1 MFGIFQKLNSE
12 SLNIG
17 LSDFGGSFHASH
29 KMSGSQVDKINS
41 FDRDYF
47 LDPRSNIISIDG
59 VRETSLFQELSG
71 VYIHDHHDHHDG
83 HGQSSLV
90 SGGIFGISFDFG
102 NLLTPFSQRDDDD
115 FESGP
120 ETGPRYTSGLGE
132 NGPLSDFNVE
142 IKFVGEY
149 RDDIATSFFA
159 AAEYVSQLVIGDLQ
173 EVRDG
178 ADLIDD
184 VLITARLVNIDG
196 AGGTLG
202 RAGPTLI
209 RTDGGLTATG
219 LMEFD
224 IADVQNA
231 LEDGIFDDIALHEM
245 LHVLGFGTLW
255 DQQELTTNSTSS
267 RELFIG
273 SQAVAAYQ
281 SEFEMLD
288 APGVPLESS
297 GGAGT
302 AGSHWEDRIFKN
314 ELMTGFI
321 GDETFISAT
330 SIASLGDLGYETIWS
345 PDNPSATPPAFDS
358 SMMIA

>member
-1 MFGIFQKLNSE
+1 
-12 SLNIG
+12 
-17 LSDFGGSFHASH
+17 
-29 KMSGSQVDKINS
+29 MSGS
-41 FDRDYF
+41 
-47 LDPRSNIISIDG
+47 
-59 VRETSLFQELSG
+59 
-71 VYIHDHHDHHDG
+71 
-83 HGQSSLV
+83 
-90 SGGIFGISFDFG
+90 IFGISFDFR
-102 NLLTPFSQRDDDD
+102 NLLTPFSQRDDDGLD
-115 FESGP
+115 SEQ

-132 NGPLSDFNVE
+132 NGPLSDYNVE
-142 IKFVGEY
+142 IKFIGEY
-149 RDDIATSFFA
+149 RDDIANSFFA
-159 AAEYVSQLVIGDLQ
+159 AAEYVSQVVTGDLQ

-178 ADLIDD
+178 ADVIDD
-184 VLITARLVNIDG
+184 VLITARLTNIDG
-196 AGGTLG
+196 AGGVLG

-224 IADVQNA
+224 ISDVQAA

-255 DQQELTTNSTSS
+255 DQKELTTNSSLG

-281 SEFEMLD
+281 SEFEIPD
-288 APGVPLESS
+288 ALGVPLESS

-302 AGSHWEDRIFKN
+302 AGSHWEDSIFNN

-321 GDETFISAT
+321 GEETFISAT

-345 PDNPSATPPAFDS
+345 PDNPNAAPPTFDS